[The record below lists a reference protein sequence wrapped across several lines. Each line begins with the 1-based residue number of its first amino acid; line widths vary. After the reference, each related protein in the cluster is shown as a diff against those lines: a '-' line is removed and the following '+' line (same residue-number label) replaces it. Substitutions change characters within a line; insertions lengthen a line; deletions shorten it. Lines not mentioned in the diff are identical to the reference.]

1 MEYILETERLRL
13 RKLTLSDLDNL
24 KETLQDPRAMY
35 APMKGLSQIKRLF
48 LGYRDSLRDTQSMAL
63 VYGESKKKPPV
74 HSWDNAALLI
84 RSGKMKWSLK

>member
-35 APMKGLSQIKRLF
+35 AYEGLSQIKRLF
-48 LGYRDSLRDTQSMAL
+48 LGYRDSLRDTQSMAS

>member
-35 APMKGLSQIKRLF
+35 A
-48 LGYRDSLRDTQSMAL
+48 Y
-63 VYGESKKKPPV
+63 
-74 HSWDNAALLI
+74 
-84 RSGKMKWSLK
+84 